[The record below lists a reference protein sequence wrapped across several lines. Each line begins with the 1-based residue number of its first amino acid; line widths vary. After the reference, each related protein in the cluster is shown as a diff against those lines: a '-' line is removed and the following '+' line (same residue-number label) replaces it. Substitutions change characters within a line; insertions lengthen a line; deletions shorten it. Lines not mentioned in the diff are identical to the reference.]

1 MVVANKSYEQLLRFV
16 NEGTLGE
23 PRRARKIIIAVGSA
37 NLTLYLGEKFVLG
50 RSINDFLKDGR
61 IEDNLHNSAP
71 LVAAEP
77 EELMAREIAK
87 ISARAGIA

>member
-1 MVVANKSYEQLLRFV
+1 M
-16 NEGTLGE
+16 
-23 PRRARKIIIAVGSA
+23 
-37 NLTLYLGEKFVLG
+37 LG